1 MLEAGRCVEHAATH
15 ELLIRPRTA
24 IARDLLAG
32 ADCGAAPT
40 RGET

>member
-15 ELLIRPRTA
+15 ELLTQP

-32 ADCGAAPT
+32 AGCGTAPT